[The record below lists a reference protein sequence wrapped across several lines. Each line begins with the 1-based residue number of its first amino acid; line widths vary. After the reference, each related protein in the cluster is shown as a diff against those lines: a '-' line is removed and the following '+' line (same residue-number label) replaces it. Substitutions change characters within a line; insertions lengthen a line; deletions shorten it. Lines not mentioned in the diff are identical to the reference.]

1 MDIKEKDVLET
12 IAASGTPAIVA
23 TDIKGRITFYSRGAE
38 QLLGFKAEE
47 VLGEK
52 AELFYLKGYSEASA
66 IMKIIRKEERLQK
79 YKTKIITKSKTIVPV
94 LLDVSAVKNEKGEL
108 IGTIGIF
115 TSTIEEQ
122 KLEEQIRK
130 QERFLA
136 FILLNSAE
144 AIMVLDMEDRIL
156 VWNKGAERIFGYTE
170 EEVKGQKYYFLVPP
184 DLEAKGEIQ
193 FLSNQMIEKGYINDY
208 VTERI
213 CKDGRRII
221 ISLTRS
227 LITDENNKP
236 IGSSTI
242 VRDITYQKKLE
253 KQMVFTEKMA
263 TIGKLASSLAH
274 EIGTP
279 LSILMGR
286 AEYLKKIAGN
296 NDEVCRCLDII
307 IAQAERITKKVSS
320 LLNVAR
326 QNKPEITKVS
336 LKSVI
341 FSVLDLLKSKLDK
354 MGIEVV
360 TDFRKEGIV
369 LNADADMMQ
378 QVFINL
384 LMNAMDALK
393 KKAKK
398 RIDIIVDVG
407 DYTDQRMVVIEIID
421 TGCGIPP
428 ENINRIFDPFFTTKE
443 KGEGTGL
450 GLSIVARI
458 IQEHKGYIEV
468 QSIVKKGTRFVIK
481 LPLNP

>member
-1 MDIKEKDVLET
+1 MNIKEKEVFET
-12 IAASGTPAIVA
+12 LVESASPAIVA
-23 TDIKGRITFYSRGAE
+23 TDITGKITFYSKGAE
-38 QLLGFKAEE
+38 QLLGFKAGE
-47 VLGEK
+47 VVGKK
-52 AELFYLKGYSEASA
+52 AELFYLRGYAEASA
-66 IMKIIRKEERLQK
+66 IMKVVRQNDKVQK
-79 YKTKIITKSKTIVPV
+79 YKTKVITKSRAVIPV
-94 LLDVSAVKNEKGEL
+94 LLDVSAIKNEKGEL

-115 TSTIEEQ
+115 TSLLEEQ

-144 AIMVLDMEDRIL
+144 AIMVLDMQDRIL
-156 VWNKGAERIFGYTE
+156 VWNRGAEMIFGYAE
-170 EEVKGQKYYFLVPP
+170 EEVKGKKYYFLVPP

-193 FLSNQMIEKGYINDY
+193 FLSNQLLERGYINDY

-227 LITDENNKP
+227 LITGQNNEA

-253 KQMVFTEKMA
+253 KQMVFTERMA

-279 LSILMGR
+279 ISILMGR
-286 AEYLKKIAGN
+286 AEYLKKIAGDN
-296 NDEVCRCLDII
+296 EEVYRCLDII
-307 IAQAERITKKVSS
+307 IEQAEKITKKVSN
-320 LLNVAR
+320 LLDVAR
-326 QNKPEITKVS
+326 QNQPEITRVS
-336 LKSVI
+336 LKSII
-341 FSVLDLLKSKLDK
+341 FSVLDLLKSKFDK
-354 MGIEVV
+354 MDIEVV
-360 TDFRKEGIV
+360 TDFRKEGII
-369 LNADADMMQ
+369 LNADRDMMQ

-384 LMNAMDALK
+384 LVNAIDALEHK
-393 KKAKK
+393 KKK
-398 RIDIIVDVG
+398 RIEIIVDID
-407 DYTDQRMVVIEIID
+407 DYEERRMVVIEIID
-421 TGCGIPP
+421 TGCGITP
-428 ENINRIFDPFFTTKE
+428 ENINRIFDPFFTTKGR
-443 KGEGTGL
+443 GEGTGL

-481 LPLNP
+481 LPFNY

>member
-1 MDIKEKDVLET
+1 MDIREKDVLET
-12 IAASGTPAIVA
+12 IVESSTPAIVA
-23 TDIKGRITFYSRGAE
+23 TDIKGRITFYSKGAE

-47 VLGEK
+47 ILGEK
-52 AELFYLKGYSEASA
+52 AELFYLKGYTEASF
-66 IMKIIRKEERLQK
+66 IMKSIRENEKIQR
-79 YKTKIITKSKTIVPV
+79 YKTNVITKSKSIIPV
-94 LLDVSAVKNEKGEL
+94 LLDVSAIKDERGEL

-115 TSTIEEQ
+115 RSILEEQ

-144 AIMVLDMEDRIL
+144 AIMVLDMQDRIL
-156 VWNKGAERIFGYTE
+156 VWNKGAEMMFGYTE
-170 EEVKGQKYYFLVPP
+170 EEVKGSQYYFLVPS

-193 FLSNQMIEKGYINDY
+193 FLSKQLMERGYINNY

-242 VRDITYQKKLE
+242 VRDITYQKKME
-253 KQMVFTEKMA
+253 REMVFTEKMA

-279 LSILMGR
+279 ISILMGR
-286 AEYLKKIAGN
+286 AEYLKKIAAGN
-296 NDEVCRCLDII
+296 EEICRCLDII
-307 IAQAERITKKVSS
+307 IAQAERITKKVSN
-320 LLNVAR
+320 LLSVAR
-326 QNKPEITKVS
+326 QSQPEITKVA
-336 LKSVI
+336 LKSI
-341 FSVLDLLKSKLDK
+341 ISSVLDLLKSKFDK

-360 TDFRKEGIV
+360 TNFKKNGIIIE
-369 LNADADMMQ
+369 ADADMMQ
-378 QVFINL
+378 QLFINL
-384 LMNAMDALK
+384 LVNAIDALK
-393 KKAKK
+393 RKQNK
-398 RIDIIVDVG
+398 RIDIIVDIG
-407 DYTDQRMVVIEIID
+407 DYEERKMVVIEIID
-421 TGCGIPP
+421 NGCGITP

-443 KGEGTGL
+443 RGEGTGL

-458 IQEHKGYIEV
+458 VQEHKGYIEV

-481 LPLNP
+481 LPIA